1 MTMIEAFNQGP
12 GSLISALYDQLRIGQ
27 TIDEMVRWD
36 PVQCRLSPGTRI
48 KALVINIFGRQRPLY
63 RLAEFYEH
71 MDIENLFG
79 KGIHLDDLTDYNMAR
94 ALDKLGERG
103 PWEVFSTICLRAI
116 CHEQI
121 DLKYLHSDT
130 TSISLYGTY
139 EDQDGNEFII
149 THGNSKDKRPDLKQ
163 FLYGLSVTPDKV
175 PVCADVNSGNTSDKT
190 WNLDFIEKLTKSL
203 DPEVL
208 QKVIYVADSALV
220 TESNLERMA
229 KHHLKFISRL
239 PGNFNLEKAIKE
251 KAWKKEDDFKELG
264 RFSDKKDA
272 ASYRVQEFKEELY
285 GKCYRFLVVHSTKL
299 DGRKTKSLQK
309 KLLRR
314 EKELQK
320 AIIQMEKQVFA
331 CEPDAKAALDGF
343 QKQHKNDYFPLTGQ
357 VICQEKRKP
366 GRPGK
371 DNLPEHIYCLK
382 LQYTTDEGAVK
393 QAKEQ
398 LSCFVLI
405 TNLDQE
411 YTARHILKEYKA
423 QNNVET
429 SFKFLK
435 DPLFVGPIYLKK
447 PSRVEALAYVLLI
460 ALLMFGILERRVREA
475 MKHETEPL
483 IIPGK
488 VKTFKPTGK
497 KILETLETVL
507 VMTTDDP
514 YRRTF
519 SSRYKVP
526 RVLKLAGFEPD
537 IYLNVRD
544 GPDELP

>member
-1 MTMIEAFNQGP
+1 
-12 GSLISALYDQLRIGQ
+12 
-27 TIDEMVRWD
+27 
-36 PVQCRLSPGTRI
+36 
-48 KALVINIFGRQRPLY
+48 
-63 RLAEFYEH
+63 
-71 MDIENLFG
+71 
-79 KGIHLDDLTDYNMAR
+79 
-94 ALDKLGERG
+94 
-103 PWEVFSTICLRAI
+103 
-116 CHEQI
+116 
-121 DLKYLHSDT
+121 
-130 TSISLYGTY
+130 
-139 EDQDGNEFII
+139 
-149 THGNSKDKRPDLKQ
+149 
-163 FLYGLSVTPDKV
+163 
-175 PVCADVNSGNTSDKT
+175 
-190 WNLDFIEKLTKSL
+190 
-203 DPEVL
+203 
-208 QKVIYVADSALV
+208 
-220 TESNLERMA
+220 MA

>member
-1 MTMIEAFNQGP
+1 M
-12 GSLISALYDQLRIGQ
+12 YDQLGIGQ

-36 PVQCRLSPGTRI
+36 PVQCRLSPGTHI

-79 KGIHLDDLTDYNMAR
+79 KGIHLDDLTDYSMAR

-116 CHEQI
+116 CYEQI

-130 TSISLYGTY
+130 TSIFLYGTY
-139 EDQDGNEFII
+139 EDQDGNEFIL
-149 THGNSKDKRPDLKQ
+149 TYGNSKDKRPDLKQ

-175 PVCADVNSGNTSDKT
+175 PVCADVNSGNTSDKA
-190 WNLDFIEKLTKSL
+190 WNLDFIGKLAQVL
-203 DPEVL
+203 EPEVFK
-208 QKVIYVADSALV
+208 KVIYIADSALV
-220 TESNLERMA
+220 TADNLEQMA
-229 KHHLKFISRL
+229 KHQLKFISRL
-239 PGNFNLEKAIKE
+239 PGNFSLEKALKK
-251 KAWKKEDDFKELG
+251 KAWEKEDDFKKLG
-264 RFSDKKDA
+264 RFSDKKNA
-272 ASYRVQEFKEELY
+272 AFYRVQEFKEELY
-285 GKCYRFLVVHSTKL
+285 GRGYRFLVVHSTKL

-309 KLLRR
+309 ELLRQ

-331 CEPDAKAALDGF
+331 CEPDAKTALDGF
-343 QKQHKNDYFPLTGQ
+343 RKQHKNYYFPLTGQ

-366 GRPGK
+366 ERPGK
-371 DNLPEHIYCLK
+371 NNLPEKVYCLK
-382 LQYTTDEGAVK
+382 LQYSIDEGAVQ
-393 QAKEQ
+393 QAKER

-405 TNLDQE
+405 TNLDQN
-411 YTARHILKEYKA
+411 YTAKHVLKEYKA

-460 ALLMFGILERRVREA
+460 ALLIFGILERRVREA

-488 VKTFKPTGK
+488 VKTFKPKGAPGPETG
-497 KILETLETVL
+497 
-507 VMTTDDP
+507 
-514 YRRTF
+514 RF
-519 SSRYKVP
+519 
-526 RVLKLAGFEPD
+526 
-537 IYLNVRD
+537 
-544 GPDELP
+544 

>member
-1 MTMIEAFNQGP
+1 MIEVFNQGP
-12 GSLISALYDQLRIGQ
+12 ASLISALYDQLGIGR

-36 PVQCRLSPGTRI
+36 PLQCRLSPGTRI
-48 KALVINIFGRQRPLY
+48 KALVINIFGHRKPLY
-63 RLAEFYEH
+63 RLDEFYEH

-79 KGIHLDDLTDYNMAR
+79 KGIRLEDLTDYNMAR
-94 ALDKLGERG
+94 ALDKLGQRG
-103 PWEVFSTICLRAI
+103 PWEVFSTICLQAI
-116 CHEQI
+116 YQEQI
-121 DLKYLHSDT
+121 ELKYLHSDT

-149 THGNSKDKRPDLKQ
+149 TQGHSKDKRPDLNQ

-175 PVCADVNSGNTSDKT
+175 PVCADVQSGNTSDKT
-190 WNLDFIEKLTKSL
+190 WNFDFIEKLADSL

-208 QKVIYVADSALV
+208 QRVIYIADSALI
-220 TESNLERMA
+220 TEHNLKLMQ
-229 KHHLKFISRL
+229 KHRLQFISRL
-239 PGNFNLEKAIKE
+239 PGNFNLEKVLKE
-251 KAWKKEDDFKELG
+251 KAWEKEDAFEELG
-264 RFSDKKDA
+264 CFSAKKDA
-272 ASYRVQEFKEELY
+272 ASYRVQEFRDELY
-285 GKCYRFLVVHSTKL
+285 GKDYRFLVVHSTKL

-309 KLLRR
+309 ELSRR

-320 AIIQMEKQVFA
+320 EISQLEKQVFA
-331 CEPDAKAALDGF
+331 CEPDARSALTEF
-343 QKQHKNDYFPLTGQ
+343 QKQHRDDFFPLTGQ
-357 VICQEKRKP
+357 VLCQEKRRP

-371 DNLPEHIYCLK
+371 NSPVEELYGLK
-382 LQYTTDEGAVK
+382 LQYTTDEEAIQK
-393 QAKEQ
+393 AKER

-405 TNLDQE
+405 ANLKEE
-411 YTARHILKEYKA
+411 YSPYQILKEYKA

-447 PSRVEALAYVLLI
+447 PGRVEALAYVLLI
-460 ALLMFGILERRVREA
+460 ALLLFGILERRVREA
-475 MKHETEPL
+475 MKTESEPL

-488 VKTFKPTGK
+488 VKTFQPTGK

-514 YRRTF
+514 YRRAF

-537 IYLNVRD
+537 IYLKVRD
-544 GPDELP
+544 GL

>member
-1 MTMIEAFNQGP
+1 MIEVFNQGP
-12 GSLISALYDQLRIGQ
+12 ASLISALYDQLGIGR
-27 TIDEMVRWD
+27 TIDEMVHWD

-48 KALVINIFGRQRPLY
+48 KALVINIFGHRKPLY
-63 RLAEFYEH
+63 RLDEFYEH

-79 KGIHLDDLTDYNMAR
+79 KGIHLADLTDYNMAR

-103 PWEVFSTICLRAI
+103 PWEVFSTICLQAI
-116 CHEQI
+116 YQEQI
-121 DLKYLHSDT
+121 ELKYLHSDT

-149 THGNSKDKRPDLKQ
+149 TQGHSKDKRPDLNQ

-175 PVCADVNSGNTSDKT
+175 PVCADVQSGNTSDKT
-190 WNLDFIEKLTKSL
+190 WNFDFIEKLAASL

-208 QKVIYVADSALV
+208 QQVIYIADSALI
-220 TESNLERMA
+220 TEHNLKLMA
-229 KHHLKFISRL
+229 KHRLQFISRL
-239 PGNFNLEKAIKE
+239 PGNFNLEKELKQ
-251 KAWKKEDDFKELG
+251 KAWEKEDAFEELG
-264 RFSDKKDA
+264 RFSTKKDA
-272 ASYRVQEFKEELY
+272 ASYRVQEFRDKLY
-285 GKCYRFLVVHSTKL
+285 GKDYRFLVVHSTKL

-309 KLLRR
+309 ELSRR

-320 AIIQMEKQVFA
+320 EISQLEKQVFA
-331 CEPDAKAALDGF
+331 CEPDASSALTEF
-343 QKQHKNDYFPLTGQ
+343 QRQHRDDYFPLAGQ
-357 VICQEKRKP
+357 VLCEEKRRP

-371 DNLPEHIYCLK
+371 NSPVEEVYRLK
-382 LQYTTDEGAVK
+382 LQYITDEDAVQK
-393 QAKEQ
+393 AKER

-405 TNLDQE
+405 ANLKEEHSSYQV
-411 YTARHILKEYKA
+411 LKEYKA

-447 PSRVEALAYVLLI
+447 PKRVEALAYVLLI
-460 ALLMFGILERRVREA
+460 ALLLFGILERRVREA
-475 MKHETEPL
+475 MKAESEPL

-488 VKTFKPTGK
+488 VKTFTPTGK

-514 YRRTF
+514 YRRAF

-537 IYLNVRD
+537 IYLDVRD
-544 GPDELP
+544 GL